1 MVVEIAPEGGAAASH
16 RVAYGDFALVN
27 TPAEGRVRIRVS
39 PERGFDAGAGRGRP
53 VEAEV
58 PAGVV
63 GVVLDAR
70 GRRPFAL
77 PAHARERIARLR
89 DWNRAMDLYPRE
101 V

>member
-1 MVVEIAPEGGAAASH
+1 VPSRHAVPFGDLSLV
-16 RVAYGDFALVN
+16 RV
-27 TPAEGRVRIRVS
+27 PAEGRVRLRVT

-53 VEAEV
+53 VQAEV
-58 PAGVV
+58 AGGVV

-77 PAHARERIARLR
+77 PADAKTRIERLR
-89 DWNRAMDLYPRE
+89 AWNRALELYPRE